1 MRAGLLY
8 ISGARRILASGGG
21 FSLGGSAPL
30 RSALQP
36 RAGAEVCEGC
46 LPLLGKPGHCSACSL
61 AKQAEVC
68 HASLVAFL
76 VSPWHWSGGPA
87 AVDLVCHGGC
97 PCPSHLLVPLLRGCG
112 WMHHAVLVQSCG
124 PAASS
129 SSSIWKVARF
139 GTALSSGG
147 IRAGAPRSASRVVL
161 HPGQV
166 SASPAEGGRFF
177 GWRLE
182 GQQLRQ
188 EGPRPS
194 FTS

>member
-1 MRAGLLY
+1 MRPGLLY
-8 ISGARRILASGGG
+8 VSGARRMLASGEG
-21 FSLGGSAPL
+21 FSSGGGASPC
-30 RSALQP
+30 SSLQP
-36 RAGAEVCEGC
+36 LTGAGECEGF
-46 LPLLGKPGHCSACSL
+46 LPEFGKPGHCSACSL

-129 SSSIWKVARF
+129 SSSIGKAARF
-139 GTALSSGG
+139 GTALNSGG
-147 IRAGAPRSASRVVL
+147 IRA
-161 HPGQV
+161 
-166 SASPAEGGRFF
+166 
-177 GWRLE
+177 
-182 GQQLRQ
+182 
-188 EGPRPS
+188 
-194 FTS
+194 